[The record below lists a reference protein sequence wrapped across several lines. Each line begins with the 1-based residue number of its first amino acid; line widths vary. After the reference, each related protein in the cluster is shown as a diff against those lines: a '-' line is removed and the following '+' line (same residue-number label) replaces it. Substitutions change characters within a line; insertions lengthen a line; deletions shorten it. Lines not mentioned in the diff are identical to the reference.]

1 MDRGSSEAARP
12 LRIVQWATG
21 YVGMHTLKKVIE
33 HPKLDLVGLYVFSES
48 KEGVDAGELCG
59 MPQTGVKATR
69 SIDEIV
75 ALNPDCVLYMQEGV
89 DYDDVCRLLE
99 SGANIVT
106 TRAEF
111 HYGAKM
117 ETALRER
124 IEVAC
129 ERGGSS
135 IHSTGSSPGFITE
148 ALPIVLASVQ
158 RRVDSILIDEYAN
171 MVDGCSPFML
181 FETLGYGKPLG
192 SFNEERLGMVKAGF
206 AHSLEL
212 LADALGM
219 PSEGVDAKAE
229 VAAATKP
236 IEVPGVGGGTIEPGT
251 LAAERVTISAMHDG
265 KPVVTF
271 RANWYCGLDIDAD
284 WELRDVGWKVRV
296 AGDAPMD
303 VDIHFPIP
311 AAEMA
316 ETLAGY
322 TAHRPI
328 NAIGAVCAARP
339 GMVSTVD
346 LPQIIAD
353 LGVGTVARQI
363 GK

>member
-1 MDRGSSEAARP
+1 MA
-12 LRIVQWATG
+12 
-21 YVGMHTLKKVIE
+21 TLKKVIE
-33 HPKLDLVGLYVFSES
+33 HPTLELVGLYVFSEQ
-48 KEGVDAGELCG
+48 KKGMDAGELCG
-59 MPQTGVKATR
+59 LPPTGVMATR
-69 SIDEIV
+69 SIDEII
-75 ALNPDCVLYMQEGV
+75 ALKPDCVLYMQEGV

-99 SGANIVT
+99 SGVNIVS

-111 HYGAKM
+111 HYGAKL
-117 ETALRER
+117 EAALRER
-124 IEVAC
+124 IEAAC

-192 SFNEERLGMVKAGF
+192 NFNQQRLDMVKSGF
-206 AHSLEL
+206 AQSLEL

-219 PSEGVDAKAE
+219 PSEGVEAKAE
-229 VAAATKP
+229 VAAASKP
-236 IEVPGVGGGTIEPGT
+236 IDVPGDGGGTIEPGT
-251 LAAERVTISAMHDG
+251 LAAERVTISAMHQG
-265 KPVVTF
+265 RPVVTF

-311 AAEMA
+311 TAEMA
-316 ETLAGY
+316 GTLAGY
-322 TAHRPI
+322 TANRPI
-328 NAIGAVCAARP
+328 NAIRAVCAAPP

-353 LGVGTVARQI
+353 VGVRAAAPE
-363 GK
+363 